1 MTPDSKFTP
10 YGKFLKKIRV
20 DRDET
25 ISRMAAKTGLS
36 TSYLASIE
44 TGAREIPAG
53 FSSKLIEAYRLTDS
67 EISGLV
73 AAECLTAH
81 KTIGFS
87 MEEIG
92 DDPDRIQAAVYLTCM
107 LPFLSKQEVQK
118 MCGELKGFAQIKSA
132 DLDDAGIK
140 SEDVL
145 DQKYITLK
153 QQTQMLQ
160 KQISDA
166 TQLYKRMK
174 KAELKA
180 KRLGIDISKEEK

>member
-1 MTPDSKFTP
+1 MTPNTKFTP
-10 YGKFLKKIRV
+10 YGKFLKRIRV

-25 ISRMAAKTGLS
+25 ISFMATKMNLS

-53 FSSKLIEAYRLTDS
+53 FSSELIRTYRLSDK
-67 EISGLV
+67 EISELV

-92 DDPDRIQAAVYLTCM
+92 DDPDLVETAVYLTCM
-107 LPFLSKQEVQK
+107 LPFLSKQEVHK
-118 MCGELKGFAQIKSA
+118 MCGELKGYAQIKSA
-132 DLDDAGIK
+132 DLGDTNIK
-140 SEDVL
+140 SEDAL
-145 DQKYITLK
+145 DQQYVNLK

-160 KQISDA
+160 KQISEA
-166 TQLYKRMK
+166 TQL
-174 KAELKA
+174 
-180 KRLGIDISKEEK
+180 

>member
-1 MTPDSKFTP
+1 MTADSKFTP

-25 ISRMAAKTGLS
+25 ISFMASKMGLS
-36 TSYLASIE
+36 ASYLASIE
-44 TGAREIPAG
+44 TGVREIPAG
-53 FSSKLIEAYRLTDS
+53 FSSKLIQTYRLADND
-67 EISGLV
+67 ISGLV

-92 DDPDRIQAAVYLTCM
+92 DNPDLVEAAVYLTCM

-118 MCGELKGFAQIKSA
+118 MCGELKGYAQIKSA
-132 DLDDAGIK
+132 DLDDAEIK

-145 DQKYITLK
+145 DQQYVSLK

-160 KQISDA
+160 KQISEA

-174 KAELKA
+174 KAEMKA
-180 KRLGIDISKEEK
+180 KRLGIDTSKEEK